1 MGLEDLEELWGL
13 RGAVPTQLPLS
24 VLEHF
29 SVVALPLDFL
39 KDFLTMDVWE
49 RKLLVGMSNL
59 YHLLFYSEQ
68 CGSLGG
74 ASVFYCSCPLG
85 CTVK

>member
-1 MGLEDLEELWGL
+1 MGLEDPAELQGL

-49 RKLLVGMSNL
+49 RKLLAGMSNP

-68 CGSLGG
+68 RGSLGG
-74 ASVFYCSCPLG
+74 GVCFLL
-85 CTVK
+85 